1 MKINNTP
8 NPEALKAYT
17 SNSVGNAQPYRD
29 TAAVKPASPS
39 VSVDKVN
46 ISSTVKLFQDI
57 QKTVL
62 NAPDIRT
69 DKVKAVETKIAE
81 GTYEPDYNAVADK
94 LLSPD
99 ISSRI

>member
-17 SNSVGNAQPYRD
+17 NNSVGSVNPYRD
-29 TAAVKPASPS
+29 PAAGTKLPSPAS
-39 VSVDKVN
+39 DKVD

-57 QKTVL
+57 QKTVQES
-62 NAPDIRT
+62 PDIRA
-69 DKVKAVETKIAE
+69 DKVKEIEAKIAQD
-81 GTYEPDYNAVADK
+81 TYKADYEAIADK
-94 LLSPD
+94 LLSPN

>member
-17 SNSVGNAQPYRD
+17 NNSVANVQQYRD
-29 TAAVKPASPS
+29 TAQGAKPAPATA
-39 VSVDKVN
+39 DKVD

-57 QKTVL
+57 QRAVL
-62 NAPDIRT
+62 ESPDIRT
-69 DKVKAVETKIAE
+69 DKVKDVETKIAQ
-81 GTYEPDYNAVADK
+81 GTYNPDYNKIADK